1 MIALRLLS
9 LLAGGLVLIVPP
21 ILVFGDIGG
30 NVSGGIAVG
39 AAACLG
45 LIALAFIYVAVNGRR
60 MRRGGRARTIG
71 GALLAIPALAS
82 LAMLAIRTDE
92 GTLWA
97 SGVMLVFTMLLF
109 FSFVYPATAGKR
121 QRPMRE
127 RERQEHVAFLHH
139 HN

>member
-21 ILVFGDIGG
+21 ILVFGNIGG

-45 LIALAFIYVAVNGRR
+45 LIALAFVYVAVNGRR
-60 MRRGGRARTIG
+60 MRRGGQARTVG
-71 GALLAIPALAS
+71 AALLAIPALAS

-97 SGVMLVFTMLLF
+97 SGALLMFTMTLF
-109 FSFVYPATAGKR
+109 ASFVYPATAGKR
-121 QRPMRE
+121 QRPMRQ
-127 RERQEHVAFLHH
+127 RERQEPVSFLHH

>member
-21 ILVFGDIGG
+21 ILVFGNIGG
-30 NVSGGIAVG
+30 NVSGGVAVG
-39 AAACLG
+39 ALACLG
-45 LIALAFIYVAVNGRR
+45 LIALAFVYVGVNGKR
-60 MRRGGRARTIG
+60 MRRGGQARTIG
-71 GALLAIPALAS
+71 AGLLAIPALAS

-97 SGVMLVFTMLLF
+97 SGALLIFTMMLF
-109 FSFVYPATAGKR
+109 AGFVYPAKAGRR

-127 RERQEHVAFLHH
+127 RERQEPVAFLHRH
-139 HN
+139 H